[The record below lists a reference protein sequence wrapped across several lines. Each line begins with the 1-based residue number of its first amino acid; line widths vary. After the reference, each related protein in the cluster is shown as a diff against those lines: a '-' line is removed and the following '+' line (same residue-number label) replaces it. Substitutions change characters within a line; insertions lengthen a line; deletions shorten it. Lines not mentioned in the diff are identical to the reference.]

1 MVCCICDGCDP
12 CVLVRAVYLQ
22 ELTKSM
28 EITKKNQRQDVV
40 IMASLVLTEGAIAI
54 SYHAQ
59 SDLLEFDM

>member
-1 MVCCICDGCDP
+1 
-12 CVLVRAVYLQ
+12 
-22 ELTKSM
+22 M